1 MALHGNGNAMTTSPP
16 RKRTVGGGEIDIEA
30 FQRSSSIATL
40 SSTYPLRLISHPVR
54 TSSRAAIIFMSS
66 YGGGL
71 VAGDHVDMHV
81 RVRPKARLALLTQ
94 GSTKIYKTPSK
105 DFCTEQN
112 LTATIDEGAALL
124 WLPDP
129 VQPYKGS
136 SYKQSQTFHVHPQ
149 HSSVAFLDWLSA
161 GRAARGEA
169 WEFFQ
174 WRGRNEVWTLPAN
187 AGHAAP
193 KRLLLRDN
201 VILDGMSPLEHSYRD
216 EMDDLGIFGT
226 LILRGPVFHPLA
238 QFFLKEFTSLP
249 RVRGVSS
256 TTTPSAM
263 KAQTTTPT
271 ASPRLTWTAAS
282 IRGSVIVKFG
292 AKDVDE
298 ARQWLRD
305 MLEREGTV
313 EREFGRHSLLCL
325 Q

>member
-1 MALHGNGNAMTTSPP
+1 MTLHGHNVVGNAMTTSHP
-16 RKRTVGGGEIDIEA
+16 RKRTVGGGEIEIEA
-30 FQRSSSIATL
+30 FQRFSSIATL

-54 TSSRAAIIFMSS
+54 TSSRAALIFIS

-105 DFCTEQN
+105 EICTEQN
-112 LTATIDEGAALL
+112 LTATVDEGAALL
-124 WLPDP
+124 LLPDP
-129 VQPYKGS
+129 VQPFKES
-136 SYKQSQTFHVHPQ
+136 SYKQSQAFHVHPQ
-149 HSSVAFLDWLSA
+149 HSSVALLDWLTA

-174 WRGRNEVWTLPAN
+174 WRRRNEVWLSLPVN
-187 AGHAAP
+187 TAP
-193 KRLLLRDN
+193 KKLLLRDN
-201 VILDGMSPLEHSYRD
+201 VILDGMSPLEQSYRD
-216 EMDDLGIFGT
+216 EMDDLGVFGT

-238 QFFLKEFTSLP
+238 EFFLREFTSLP
-249 RVRGVSS
+249 RVGGASRKTPS
-256 TTTPSAM
+256 TTQA
-263 KAQTTTPT
+263 KT
-271 ASPRLTWTAAS
+271 ATLAASSRLTWTAAS
-282 IRGSVIVKFG
+282 TRGCVIIKFG
-292 AKDVDE
+292 AKDTDE
-298 ARQWLRD
+298 AKQWLRE